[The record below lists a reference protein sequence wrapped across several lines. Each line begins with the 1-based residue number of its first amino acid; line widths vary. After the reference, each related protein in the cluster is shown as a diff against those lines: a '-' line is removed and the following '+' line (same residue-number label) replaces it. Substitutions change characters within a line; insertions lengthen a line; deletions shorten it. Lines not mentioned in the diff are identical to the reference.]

1 MKYIKQLNLNK
12 NKIYLNFNSK
22 LRVNKN
28 GLIFFGNPIYSKIDE
43 ITEKNIKKH
52 IDQVSGF
59 FLCLNFSKNNF
70 FIYNDIGGNF
80 RVYYRKIKNNYFI
93 TDNYKYLLKK
103 HLSLNYEQF
112 EFWKKKNY
120 TIGSKTLFN
129 QIQKIP
135 PSSKTLFVNNNLEHN
150 IYFNLNNLKIEGN
163 LKTILSKCLNKN
175 LKHLKNKKNKNIL
188 LFSGGKDSS
197 LIAQFLKKNK
207 IKFIPVILN
216 TSPKILEFENN
227 KLNAMEIAKENN
239 LNLIPIDI
247 NLNKIDEKTIINNM
261 LFDFHFS
268 ILHFEG
274 LKKIKKIF
282 FKNIIII
289 CGQSADSLFSY
300 GASASTVS
308 HLFSR
313 ISFFYNNIFL
323 SLIAKLVLQK
333 KYKKNI
339 LFFNIKKEYLFF
351 FSFYYYLFV
360 EKKLYLKSYK
370 IRKTVDDLKN
380 KLINKKD
387 FLMYLKIF
395 GFLQGSDNQVVV
407 KSCKINNLNL
417 IMPYMDPQLVY
428 GIIAKKNSIKDIFYP
443 KYPVTELLN
452 ESHQNLKKKELMIK
466 TSFKYNFYKIESNL
480 KKKFIKELYKLLK

>member
-12 NKIYLNFNSK
+12 NQIFLNFNSK
-22 LRVNKN
+22 FRVNKN
-28 GLIFFGNPIYSKIDE
+28 GLIFFGNPIYNKIDE
-43 ITEKNIKKH
+43 INEKNVKKH

-59 FLCLNFSKNNF
+59 FLCLNLNVNNF

-80 RVYYRKIKNNYFI
+80 RVYYRKEKNNYFI
-93 TDNYKYLLKK
+93 TDNYNNLLKNS
-103 HLSLNYEQF
+103 LSLDYEQF
-112 EFWKKKNY
+112 EFWKNKNY

-129 QIQKIP
+129 EIKKIP
-135 PSSKTLFVNNNLEHN
+135 PSSKTLLVKNKIEHD
-150 IYFNLNNLKIEGN
+150 IYFNSNNLKITGD

-175 LKHLKNKKNKNIL
+175 LKHLKNVKNKNIL

-197 LIAQFLKKNK
+197 LIAQFLKKKK

-216 TSPKILEFENN
+216 TYPKILEFENN
-227 KLNAMEIAKENN
+227 KLNAFEIAKENN
-239 LNLIPIDI
+239 LNLISIDI
-247 NLNKIDEKTIINNM
+247 NLNKIDEKKIVNSM

-282 FKNIIII
+282 GKNINII

-308 HLFSR
+308 HLYSR
-313 ISFFYNNIFL
+313 ISFFYNNLFL
-323 SLIAKLVLQK
+323 SFMAKLFLQK
-333 KYKKNI
+333 KYKRKI
-339 LFFNIKKEYLFF
+339 LFFNIKREYLFF
-351 FSFYYYLFV
+351 LSFYYYLFV
-360 EKKLYLKSYK
+360 EKKLYLRSNK
-370 IRKTVDDLKN
+370 IRQTVDDLKL

-407 KSCKINNLNL
+407 KSCIINNFNL
-417 IMPYMDPQLVY
+417 IMPYMDPQLIY
-428 GIIAKKNSIKDIFYP
+428 GVIAKKNSIKDIFYP
-443 KYPVTELLN
+443 KYPVTELLK
-452 ESHQNLKKKELMIK
+452 ESEYISKKKEILIRK
-466 TSFKYNFYKIESNL
+466 SFKHNFNKIESNL
-480 KKKFIKELYKLLK
+480 KKKFIKEIYKLL